1 MGLIDKMRDLALGAR
16 GSSRDYGNY
25 DYDEYEDDYEY
36 DDYDSAALRD
46 TVRPLQSERQER
58 QPERH
63 EAVLERPVR
72 GTSQSASS
80 SGGRS
85 TVLSIHTNVQMQ
97 VVISYPET
105 VDEAGSICEYVKANK
120 TVVVNLENVKH
131 EMAQRI
137 VDFLGGVSYAL
148 EGDIQYVSNKIFLV
162 APKNVDISGNFKE
175 ELKAN
180 GVLFNFKQPLR

>member
-1 MGLIDKMRDLALGAR
+1 MGLLEKVRNMALQTGTRSSTRD
-16 GSSRDYGNY
+16 DYDEY
-25 DYDEYEDDYEY
+25 DEYDEYEDEY
-36 DDYDSAALRD
+36 D
-46 TVRPLQSERQER
+46 E
-58 QPERH
+58 PEVKEEPRSTRATR
-63 EAVLERPVR
+63 EVSR
-72 GTSQSASS
+72 ASS
-80 SGGRS
+80 TASSGRS

-105 VDEAGSICEYVKANK
+105 IDEAGSICEYVKANK

-137 VDFLGGVSYAL
+137 IDFLGGVSYAL

-162 APKNVDISGNFKE
+162 APKNVDISGHFKE

-180 GVLFNFKQPLR
+180 GIFSGFKTSFK

>member
-1 MGLIDKMRDLALGAR
+1 MGLLEKVRNMALQTGSRSR
-16 GSSRDYGNY
+16 GYD
-25 DYDEYEDDYEY
+25 DYDEYDEY
-36 DDYDSAALRD
+36 DDAYEEDDVQEEPRAS
-46 TVRPLQSERQER
+46 RPAREVNRSS
-58 QPERH
+58 
-63 EAVLERPVR
+63 
-72 GTSQSASS
+72 GGSAS
-80 SGGRS
+80 GRS

-105 VDEAGSICEYVKANK
+105 IDEAGSICEYVKANK

-137 VDFLGGVSYAL
+137 IDFLGGVAYAL

-162 APKNVDISGNFKE
+162 APKNVDISGHFKE

-180 GVLFNFKQPLR
+180 GIFSGFKTSFK